1 MAAMGQACEQ
11 PDRRTVSAQI
21 NEALPIYSRASCR
34 GKADPIDPVDP
45 VTLQRQA
52 RIGPATA
59 WAQLS
64 S

>member
-1 MAAMGQACEQ
+1 MAAMGQACEK

-34 GKADPIDPVDP
+34 GKADPVDP

-52 RIGPATA
+52 LIGPATA